1 MSYVERASTG
11 LVVIVTDVNLLLT
24 VRGELMVTLV
34 TEQIRRTH
42 GNGLN
47 STKITLSTKVRS
59 IIVVSCHDGHF
70 PRRFR
75 KVRK

>member
-11 LVVIVTDVNLLLT
+11 LVVIVTDVLLT